1 MATDTSPRPER
12 KKTSTLRLLIYLLL
26 GFLLLTLILELTGTA
41 DVAGKRETE
50 EIIDRLHQQE

>member
-50 EIIDRLHQQE
+50 EIIDRPHQQE